1 METARTIPSS
11 RDLPLLDLP
20 NVLWFFG
27 AITAVI
33 ASIAILDKV
42 TESQRDVWLLLA
54 SVGFL
59 VAYALA
65 SVLLY
70 RRVLWIPAGLMTTV
84 SAAMVPAVGYA
95 FTQLVGLYPD
105 DPSFEPFSDFSGT
118 VLGIAVVTALA
129 ALVAFL
135 RTGFSFLL
143 ALLVGSALV
152 SVQLLTPAWGTS
164 GDDRAL
170 SAIVSGALT
179 VVVGLV
185 LDAGGR
191 RRDAFWFY
199 VGGYFT
205 VGAALVYYV
214 LNGYGDDGGSSGAW
228 LALVLVGSIVLLGS
242 AVLRRAT
249 WATYGALG
257 IYAALSHYLTAHDW
271 TRYLLLAI
279 SLAVFALGILVV
291 ARRRPAQ
298 PGPSGS

>member
-1 METARTIPSS
+1 
-11 RDLPLLDLP
+11 
-20 NVLWFFG
+20 
-27 AITAVI
+27 
-33 ASIAILDKV
+33 
-42 TESQRDVWLLLA
+42 
-54 SVGFL
+54 
-59 VAYALA
+59 
-65 SVLLY
+65 
-70 RRVLWIPAGLMTTV
+70 
-84 SAAMVPAVGYA
+84 MVPAVGYA